1 MAAQQQAG
9 EVDSPATRK
18 NNSMHQYSTVLKDYI
33 PRPAGN
39 DLPTVAQDIIG
50 RLGHKDWNIIG
61 LWPICQQS

>member
-1 MAAQQQAG
+1 
-9 EVDSPATRK
+9 
-18 NNSMHQYSTVLKDYI
+18 MHQYSTVLKDYI